1 MKKQITA
8 QKELLFEGLNKDG
21 YNTIF
26 KRLYFHLYSN
36 SKSSRAETIIE
47 DLSKILLIKLATSN
61 KSIDNAV
68 KSFLKSENDANESLI
83 PKFATYYPQLSESLS
98 KFTLDSSSIRTC
110 FQELEDLDINDAPS
124 HIIGDAFQSL
134 IGPTLRGDKGQF
146 FTPKSVVSAMV
157 EIVNPEQ
164 NSKIVDPACGTGG
177 FLIDAYT
184 HILSKTGDFKGKL
197 LGIDKDKFL
206 ANTAKSICEI
216 YSSGKYEIVNQNSL
230 DLVFL
235 KREHPIF
242 FDADIVLTN
251 PPFGAKI
258 GITDKNILKQYD
270 LGYNWT
276 FVASKGHW
284 EKSNHLRNEQDPQ
297 TLFIELCLRLLKDN
311 GILGIVLPEGIFGN
325 RGDGYIW
332 DFLRANGEI
341 VAMIDCPRTAF
352 QPSTDVKTNILFF
365 KKKKV
370 SKPSN
375 NTVFKVAVAINCG
388 HDRRG
393 RRRMENGE
401 NYPDDFP
408 KIAKEFNAKTTVY
421 WTKGIAKDLYYLV
434 PRYCQ
439 ESNTQKIQLNGSITE
454 FMGIFSFSELI
465 EKKYISVRKGNE
477 IGSEAYGT
485 GDIPFIR
492 TSDIA
497 NLEITNDPTKSV
509 SEDYYEKYKKMQ
521 ELKEFDI
528 LMVADGRYRIG
539 KTAILIGDK
548 TKSVVQSHVKIIRVL
563 PAAPFNAF
571 ELLYILNQL
580 YVVNQIRN
588 LIFVQST
595 LGSLGSRINELLIPI
610 PKKTKLWEEK
620 ISDFEKTL
628 KSRNQLLVK
637 LKEFQVE
644 EAI

>member
-1 MKKQITA
+1 MIKQITP
-8 QKELLFEGLNKDG
+8 QKELLFEGLSKDG
-21 YNTIF
+21 YNIIF
-26 KRLYFHLYSN
+26 KRLYYYLYSN

-47 DLSKILLIKLATSN
+47 DLSKVLLIKLATTN
-61 KSIDNAV
+61 KNIDKIV
-68 KSFLKSENDANESLI
+68 KSFLKSEDDANESLI
-83 PKFATYYPQLSESLS
+83 LEFSSYYPQLSESLS
-98 KFTLDSSSIRTC
+98 RFTLDSSSIRMC
-110 FQELEDLDINDAPS
+110 FQELEDLNINDAPS

-146 FTPKSVVSAMV
+146 FTPKSMVSAMV

-177 FLIDAYT
+177 FLIDAYSYVV
-184 HILSKTGDFKGKL
+184 SKTGEFKGKL

-216 YSSGKYEIVNQNSL
+216 YSSGKYEILNFNSL

-235 KREHPIF
+235 KKEHPIL

-258 GITDKNILKQYD
+258 GITDKSILKQYE

-276 FVASKGHW
+276 FVSSKGHW
-284 EKSNHLRNEQDPQ
+284 EKTNHLRNEQDPQ
-297 TLFIELCLRLLKDN
+297 TLFIELCLNLIKEN
-311 GILGIVLPEGIFGN
+311 GVFGIVLPEGIFGN

-365 KKKKV
+365 RKKKV
-370 SKPSN
+370 TKPSN
-375 NTVFKVAVAINCG
+375 NKIFKVAVAINCG

-393 RRRMENGE
+393 RKRMENGE
-401 NYPDDFP
+401 KFPDDFP
-408 KIAKEFNAKTTVY
+408 KIANEFNTKSLGY
-421 WTKGIAKDLYYLV
+421 WSKGIAKDSYYLV

-454 FMGIFSFSELI
+454 FIGIFSFAELI

-485 GDIPFIR
+485 GDTPFIR

-497 NLEITNDPTKSV
+497 NLEITNDPTKSIND
-509 SEDYYEKYKKMQ
+509 DYYEKYRKIQ
-521 ELKEFDI
+521 GIKEFDI

-548 TKSVVQSHVKIIRVL
+548 TKCVVQSHLKIIRVH
-563 PAAPFNAF
+563 PIAPFTAF

-588 LIFVQST
+588 LIFIQST
-595 LGSLGSRINELLIPI
+595 LGSLGNRINELLIPV
-610 PKKTKLWEEK
+610 PKKTKQWVEK
-620 ISDFEKTL
+620 INDFEKTL
-628 KSRNQLLVK
+628 KSRNQLLTK